1 MARLPLIINEQRLK
15 TLEGLRE
22 NFNLTELLE
31 RFRGGQLR
39 AWLNCWD
46 FDSELEQVEA
56 LSPDLPEQ
64 ELLEALCRIFGVEG
78 EAKEQAL
85 TTFREE
91 QEKREEEAK
100 RRKEQQEAEER
111 AKTSIAKPLTLDEI
125 EFEWQEAEGPKID
138 LLTSGTDRFVAIQ
151 KDQDGLFFYSYDA
164 LHWEKAFKWK
174 ENYIDHFYCCNS
186 CFICHY
192 AYRNEFHYSSD
203 SIHWKSARI
212 DERIK
217 TIKKIIWANGLYI
230 ALCNLEEEYHYTEK
244 VLFIDTD
251 QTSSW
256 DRPVIYTAPDLSG
269 PWHKEKISK
278 YYLGDSLTDVTFF
291 KGNLIF
297 TGHKDL
303 GWSLY
308 KASKKEQ
315 FFYRGSCVNE
325 LETKCLDKAITT
337 SFPSKLWLG
346 AGRCF
351 RCASECFESLSYDTR
366 RFDLA
371 YLTDDGVRW
380 KKLKYGI
387 IDFIDARHFAI
398 ARLMLPDSSSLSYG
412 HALGHKGQDI
422 GFHVSLDGINWRKL
436 NAPLQKGKI
445 AYLDGKLLIAD
456 GNKIA
461 VGTLKI
467 AHKDNT
473 SSCST
478 QSGNTSTEDRDLH
491 YNVELNAEE
500 AKTGTI
506 KEVTVTRS
514 ETCSLCS
521 GSGRES
527 GSGERNCTNCN
538 GYGLV
543 QGSKTLKVRVPVDV
557 KSGAKLRVQGQ
568 GNAGRGEAQP
578 GDLYVHITV
587 RKEPSVSPSQ
597 TNSVDHTTPLKEIA
611 DAMNPLKN
619 PSVLISPT
627 DSIAK
632 LVATRLKSGM
642 ISEEGKNK

>member
-1 MARLPLIINEQRLK
+1 MVRLPLIINGQRLK

-56 LSPDLPEQ
+56 LSPDLPKQ

-85 TTFREE
+85 AAFKEE
-91 QEKREEEAK
+91 QEKREEETK
-100 RRKEQQEAEER
+100 RRKKQQEAEER
-111 AKTSIAKPLTLDEI
+111 AKISVAKPLTLDEI
-125 EFEWQEAEGPKID
+125 EFDWQEGITLNKESLYDINVGE
-138 LLTSGTDRFVAIQ
+138 DRFFALSDYNYERISI
-151 KDQDGLFFYSYDA
+151 YSYDGI
-164 LHWEKAFKWK
+164 HWEPSSSCINSTMRTTMFSNGFYIITGDTSYQYSRDAINWSK
-174 ENYIDHFYCCNS
+174 EIIID
-186 CFICHY
+186 
-192 AYRNEFHYSSD
+192 
-203 SIHWKSARI
+203 
-212 DERIK
+212 DELVHIR
-217 TIKKIIWANGLYI
+217 KILWTGSQYV
-230 ALCNLEEEYHYTEK
+230 ALGEIVQNYHYTESGTFLSRTK
-244 VLFIDTD
+244 
-251 QTSSW
+251 SAYYNK
-256 DRPVIYTAPDLSG
+256 PVIYVSDSITG
-269 PWHKEKISK
+269 PWHKESIGN
-278 YYLGDSLTDVTFF
+278 YCQGDLIYDIIILNGTFCLGGEVDTHYAINTEQQSDEDSIILY
-291 KGNLIF
+291 
-297 TGHKDL
+297 TGHSFMELKRSVITGL
-303 GWSLY
+303 FGMVS
-308 KASKKEQ
+308 
-315 FFYRGSCVNE
+315 FYRHKN
-325 LETKCLDKAITT
+325 KCFFNTDEGEWGYLDDV
-337 SFPSKLWLG
+337 
-346 AGRCF
+346 RCDLIS
-351 RCASECFESLSYDTR
+351 RDVWCRTVTDCF
-366 RFDLA
+366 
-371 YLTDDGVRW
+371 
-380 KKLKYGI
+380 I
-387 IDFIDARHFAI
+387 I
-398 ARLMLPDSSSLSYG
+398 SSNQKHIHIS
-412 HALGHKGQDI
+412 
-422 GFHVSLDGINWRKL
+422 VDGINWRKL
-436 NAPLQKGKI
+436 NAPLQNGKM

-478 QSGNTSTEDRDLH
+478 QSSNTSTEDRDLH
-491 YNVELNAEE
+491 YNVELSAEE

-527 GSGERNCTNCN
+527 GSGERSCTNCN
-538 GYGLV
+538 GCGLV
-543 QGSKTLKVRVPVDV
+543 QGSKSIKVRIPADV

-587 RKEPSVSPSQ
+587 REESSIPPSQ
-597 TNSVDHTTPLKEIA
+597 TNSVDHTTSLKEIA

-632 LVATRLKSGM
+632 LVATMLKSGM

>member
-46 FDSELEQVEA
+46 FDSELEQLEA

-64 ELLEALCRIFGVEG
+64 ELLEALCHIFGVEG
-78 EAKEQAL
+78 VAKEQAL
-85 TTFREE
+85 AAFKEE
-91 QEKREEEAK
+91 QEKRYEEAK

-125 EFEWQEAEGPKID
+125 EFDWQEAEGPKVD

-151 KDQDGLFFYSYDA
+151 NGNCNYDKLFLYSYDG
-164 LHWEKAFKWK
+164 LHWEKVFKWK
-174 ENYIDHFYCCNS
+174 GDFICDFYCCNNS
-186 CFICHY
+186 FIFPHDNY
-192 AYRNEFHYSSD
+192 GNKFHYSSD
-203 SIHWKSARI
+203 SIHWKTVEI
-212 DERIK
+212 DDVFHIV
-217 TIKKIIWANGLYI
+217 KIIWTNGLYV
-230 ALCNLEEEYHYTEK
+230 ALCNQFEEFHYKEK
-244 VLFIDTD
+244 FLFMDTD
-251 QTSSW
+251 ATSFW
-256 DRPVIYTAPDLSG
+256 DRPVIYSAPDLSG
-269 PWHKEKISK
+269 PWHKEKIDE
-278 YYLGDSLTDVTFF
+278 YYSGDVLTDVTFF
-291 KGNLIF
+291 KENLIF

-303 GWSLY
+303 GWNLY
-308 KASKKEQ
+308 KNTKKEQ
-315 FFYRGSCVNE
+315 FYYKGPKVSE
-325 LETKCLDKAITT
+325 LKASLFDKAVTT
-337 SFPSKLWLG
+337 HHPSKIWS
-346 AGRCF
+346 GRSKCF
-351 RCASECFESLSYDTR
+351 RCAWEGDRS
-366 RFDLA
+366 FDLA
-371 YLTDDGVRW
+371 YISKDGSQW
-380 KKLKYGI
+380 TKIKYGI
-387 IDFIDARHFAI
+387 TDFVDVGSCLV
-398 ARLMLPDSSSLSYG
+398 ARLLLPDSNSTDFGWGYHG
-412 HALGHKGQDI
+412 KDI
-422 GFHVSLDGINWRKL
+422 GFHISLDGIKWRKL

-478 QSGNTSTEDRDLH
+478 HSSNASIGNRDLH
-491 YNVELNAEE
+491 YNVELSAEE
-500 AKTGTI
+500 AKSGTI
-506 KEVTVTRS
+506 KEVTFTRS

-527 GSGERNCTNCN
+527 GAGERNCTNCN
-538 GYGLV
+538 GCGLV
-543 QGSKTLKVRVPVDV
+543 QGSKSIKVRIPADV

-587 RKEPSVSPSQ
+587 REELSIPPSQ
-597 TNSVDHTTPLKEIA
+597 ANCVDHTTSLKEIA

-619 PSVLISPT
+619 PTVLISPT
-627 DSIAK
+627 AGVAK
-632 LVATRLKSGM
+632 AVSNIL
-642 ISEEGKNK
+642 KNK

>member
-46 FDSELEQVEA
+46 FDSELEQLEA

-64 ELLEALCRIFGVEG
+64 ELLEALCHIFGVEG
-78 EAKEQAL
+78 VAKEQAL
-85 TTFREE
+85 AAFKEE
-91 QEKREEEAK
+91 QEKRYEEAK

-125 EFEWQEAEGPKID
+125 EFDWQEAEGPKVD

-151 KDQDGLFFYSYDA
+151 NGNCNYDKLFFYSCDG
-164 LHWEKAFKWK
+164 LHWEKVFKWK
-174 ENYIDHFYCCNS
+174 GDFICDFYCCNNS
-186 CFICHY
+186 FIFPHDNY
-192 AYRNEFHYSSD
+192 GNKFHYSSD
-203 SIHWKSARI
+203 SIHWKTVEI
-212 DERIK
+212 DDVFHIV
-217 TIKKIIWANGLYI
+217 KIIWTNGLYV
-230 ALCNLEEEYHYTEK
+230 ALCNQFEEFHYKEK
-244 VLFIDTD
+244 FLFMDTD
-251 QTSSW
+251 ATSFW
-256 DRPVIYTAPDLSG
+256 DRPVIYSAPDLSG
-269 PWHKEKISK
+269 PWHKEKIDE
-278 YYLGDSLTDVTFF
+278 YYSGDVLTDVTFF
-291 KGNLIF
+291 KENLIF

-303 GWSLY
+303 GWNLY
-308 KASKKEQ
+308 KNTKKEQ
-315 FFYRGSCVNE
+315 FYYKGPKVSE
-325 LETKCLDKAITT
+325 LKASLFDKAVTT
-337 SFPSKLWLG
+337 HHPSKIWS
-346 AGRCF
+346 GRSKCF
-351 RCASECFESLSYDTR
+351 RCAWEGDRS
-366 RFDLA
+366 FDLA
-371 YLTDDGVRW
+371 YISKDGSQW
-380 KKLKYGI
+380 TKIKYGI
-387 IDFIDARHFAI
+387 TDFVDVGSCLV
-398 ARLMLPDSSSLSYG
+398 ARLLLPDSNSTDFGWGYHG
-412 HALGHKGQDI
+412 KDI
-422 GFHVSLDGINWRKL
+422 GFHISLDGIKWRKL

-478 QSGNTSTEDRDLH
+478 HSSNASIGNRDLH
-491 YNVELNAEE
+491 YNVELSAEE
-500 AKTGTI
+500 AKSGTI
-506 KEVTVTRS
+506 KEVTFTRS

-527 GSGERNCTNCN
+527 GAGERNCTNCN
-538 GYGLV
+538 GCGLV
-543 QGSKTLKVRVPVDV
+543 QGSKSIKVRIPADV

-587 RKEPSVSPSQ
+587 REELSIPPSQ
-597 TNSVDHTTPLKEIA
+597 ANCVDHTTSLKEIA

-619 PSVLISPT
+619 PTVLISPT
-627 DSIAK
+627 AGVAK
-632 LVATRLKSGM
+632 AVSNIL
-642 ISEEGKNK
+642 KNK

>member
-1 MARLPLIINEQRLK
+1 MARLPLIINDQRLK

-22 NFNLTELLE
+22 NFNLTELLK

-85 TTFREE
+85 AAFKEE

-125 EFEWQEAEGPKID
+125 EFDWQEAEGPKVD
-138 LLTSGTDRFVAIQ
+138 LLTSGTDRFVAIAD
-151 KDQDGLFFYSYDA
+151 KKGYYSYNGIQ
-164 LHWEKAFKWK
+164 WERANLKW
-174 ENYIDHFYCCNS
+174 ETNYDCHLYCCNGN
-186 CFICHY
+186 FILDCGNTPY
-192 AYRNEFHYSSD
+192 VYSNFTRWNEIEIGD
-203 SIHWKSARI
+203 DKIHI
-212 DERIK
+212 N
-217 TIKKIIWANGLYI
+217 KIIWTGDHYI
-230 ALCNLEEEYHYTEK
+230 ALGSEEYQSSYETGTFFKKTETYW
-244 VLFIDTD
+244 VCN
-251 QTSSW
+251 
-256 DRPVIYTAPDLSG
+256 PVIYTSDELTG
-269 PWHKEKISK
+269 PWHRETVDLDETLSNGVWFNNRLIAS
-278 YYLGDSLTDVTFF
+278 YGDSYKKIIYSGSTLTDLTRHEEEGSGCGSHIWIGMGKCFR
-291 KGNLIF
+291 GHF
-297 TGHKDL
+297 TGESTED
-303 GWSLY
+303 
-308 KASKKEQ
+308 
-315 FFYRGSCVNE
+315 
-325 LETKCLDKAITT
+325 
-337 SFPSKLWLG
+337 
-346 AGRCF
+346 
-351 RCASECFESLSYDTR
+351 CALV
-366 RFDLA
+366 
-371 YLTDDGVRW
+371 TDDGIHW
-380 KKLKYGI
+380 KTLKYGI
-387 IDFIDARHFAI
+387 TQIADANRFII
-398 ARLMLPDSSSLSYG
+398 AHLFKPQTRAYAHDG
-412 HALGHKGQDI
+412 ADI
-422 GFHVSLDGINWRKL
+422 GFHLSLDGINWRKL

-456 GNKIA
+456 GNKLA

-478 QSGNTSTEDRDLH
+478 HSSNTSTEDRDLH

-527 GSGERNCTNCN
+527 GAGERSCTNCN
-538 GYGLV
+538 GCGLV
-543 QGSKTLKVRVPVDV
+543 QGSKSIKVRIPADV

-587 RKEPSVSPSQ
+587 REESSIPPSQ
-597 TNSVDHTTPLKEIA
+597 TNSVDHTTSLKEIA

-627 DSIAK
+627 AGVAK
-632 LVATRLKSGM
+632 AVSNIL
-642 ISEEGKNK
+642 KNK

>member
-1 MARLPLIINEQRLK
+1 MVRLPLIINGQRLK

-56 LSPDLPEQ
+56 LSPDLPKQ
-64 ELLEALCRIFGVEG
+64 ELLEALCRIFEIEG

-85 TTFREE
+85 TAFREE
-91 QEKREEEAK
+91 QEKQEEEAK

-111 AKTSIAKPLTLDEI
+111 AKRSVAKPLTLEDI
-125 EFEWQEAEGPKID
+125 EFDWQEAEGPKID
-138 LLTSGTDRFVAIQ
+138 LLTSGADRFVAIQ
-151 KDQDGLFFYSYDA
+151 RDQDELFFYSYNA

-174 ENYIDHFYCCNS
+174 ESIDHFYCCNG
-186 CFICHY
+186 CFICHG
-192 AYRNEFHYSSD
+192 AYYNEFHYSSD

-230 ALCNLEEEYHYTEK
+230 ALCNLEEEYHYTKE

-278 YYLGDSLTDVTFF
+278 YYLGDILTDVTFF
-291 KGNLIF
+291 KENFIF

-303 GWSLY
+303 GWSLN

-337 SFPSKLWLG
+337 SSPSKLWLG

-351 RCASECFESLSYDTR
+351 RCASEYFGSSSYKAR
-366 RFDLA
+366 CFDLA
-371 YLTDDGVRW
+371 YLTEDGVRW

-387 IDFIDARHFAI
+387 IDLIDARHFVI
-398 ARLMLPDSSSLSYG
+398 ARLMLPVSSAWSHEFG
-412 HALGHKGQDI
+412 HIGKDI
-422 GFHVSLDGINWRKL
+422 GFHISLDGIKWRKL
-436 NAPLQKGKI
+436 NAPLQKGKM

-456 GNKIA
+456 GNKLA
-461 VGTLKI
+461 VGTLKV
-467 AHKDNT
+467 AHKNNT
-473 SSCST
+473 SSTPTHSC
-478 QSGNTSTEDRDLH
+478 NTSTEDRDLH
-491 YNVELNAEE
+491 YNVELSAEE
-500 AKTGTI
+500 AKSGTI
-506 KEVTVTRS
+506 KEVIVTRS
-514 ETCSLCS
+514 EICSLCS

-527 GSGERNCTNCN
+527 GSGERSCTNCN
-538 GYGLV
+538 GCGLV
-543 QGSKTLKVRVPVDV
+543 QGSKSIKVRIPADV

-587 RKEPSVSPSQ
+587 KKEPSIPPSQ

-619 PSVLISPT
+619 PEVLISPT

-632 LVATRLKSGM
+632 LVATMLKSGM

>member
-1 MARLPLIINEQRLK
+1 MARLPLIINDQRLK

-39 AWLNCWD
+39 AWLYNWD
-46 FDSELEQVEA
+46 YDSELEQVEA
-56 LSPDLPEQ
+56 LSPDLPEL

-78 EAKEQAL
+78 DAKEQAL
-85 TTFREE
+85 AAFTEE

-125 EFEWQEAEGPKID
+125 EFDWQENITPDNREVLDIVAGE
-138 LLTSGTDRFVAIQ
+138 DRFVSIS
-151 KDQDGLFFYSYDA
+151 DQYNTFYSYDGIS
-164 LHWEKAFKWK
+164 WEHSNIRFEGFSGPTFRGFTFTGEYYIAFEYTSYRYSKDAINWSD
-174 ENYIDHFYCCNS
+174 NIIID
-186 CFICHY
+186 
-192 AYRNEFHYSSD
+192 
-203 SIHWKSARI
+203 
-212 DERIK
+212 DELSF
-217 TIKKIIWANGLYI
+217 IKKILWTGNQYV
-230 ALCNLEEEYHYTEK
+230 ALGVKFQDYSYSEK
-244 VLFIDTD
+244 SFFRTK
-251 QTSSW
+251 TKYSNYPK
-256 DRPVIYTAPDLSG
+256 PVIYVSNSIVG
-269 PWHKEKISK
+269 PWHKETIGDYRRGDELRDIVVLNGS
-278 YYLGDSLTDVTFF
+278 YLLGGGRSAGFVQDMGGPYETVLYSGDSFA
-291 KGNLIF
+291 NLKRNVVLEQDF
-297 TGHKDL
+297 
-303 GWSLY
+303 GWSLDR
-308 KASKKEQ
+308 
-315 FFYRGSCVNE
+315 FYRYMNGCFWCQLDGS
-325 LETKCLDKAITT
+325 
-337 SFPSKLWLG
+337 SG
-346 AGRCF
+346 
-351 RCASECFESLSYDTR
+351 Y
-366 RFDLA
+366 FD
-371 YLTDDGVRW
+371 GKHW
-380 KKLKYGI
+380 NKGS
-387 IDFIDARHFAI
+387 
-398 ARLMLPDSSSLSYG
+398 LPDSSLRTMLVTDLFIVTWCANSIQVSVDGKHWKKVISLPSGLYQ
-412 HALGHKGQDI
+412 HLAWL
-422 GFHVSLDGINWRKL
+422 R
-436 NAPLQKGKI
+436 
-445 AYLDGKLLIAD
+445 GKLLIVND
-456 GNKIA
+456 HKI
-461 VGTLKI
+461 VIGTLKI

-527 GSGERNCTNCN
+527 GTGERSCTNCN
-538 GYGLV
+538 GCGLV
-543 QGSKTLKVRVPVDV
+543 QGSKSIKVRIPADV
-557 KSGAKLRVQGQ
+557 KSGAKLRVRGQ

-587 RKEPSVSPSQ
+587 REESSIPPSQ
-597 TNSVDHTTPLKEIA
+597 TNSVDHTAPLKEIA

-632 LVATRLKSGM
+632 LVATRLKSNDNILELIETKLKSGI

>member
-46 FDSELEQVEA
+46 FGSELEQLEA

-151 KDQDGLFFYSYDA
+151 KGQDKLFFYSYDA
-164 LHWEKAFKWK
+164 LHWEKTNFSYK
-174 ENYIDHFYCCNS
+174 EFSIHDFYCCNGN
-186 CFICHY
+186 FILQVDYCK
-192 AYRNEFHYSSD
+192 AYYSSD
-203 SIHWKSARI
+203 FIHWNKLEV
-212 DERIK
+212 DEDGA
-217 TIKKIIWANGLYI
+217 IKKLIWTGDRYI
-230 ALCNLEEEYHYTEK
+230 ALISKWEDVKYTEDWGFFSKTKTVNCEKSKIYAAEKLAGPWYKEKQTKSIREGEHFSDIVFFNNQFIANGSIDFCYAHYKELKEDTQLCWHGKTISEMERFVRKKSTIYDNRLWSCRK
-244 VLFIDTD
+244 VCFSYNEKNKINSCVTHDGSHWNENFPYAVTELVDADRFIVARLFEPGKEYYIDT
-251 QTSSW
+251 
-256 DRPVIYTAPDLSG
+256 
-269 PWHKEKISK
+269 K
-278 YYLGDSLTDVTFF
+278 
-291 KGNLIF
+291 
-297 TGHKDL
+297 
-303 GWSLY
+303 
-308 KASKKEQ
+308 
-315 FFYRGSCVNE
+315 
-325 LETKCLDKAITT
+325 
-337 SFPSKLWLG
+337 
-346 AGRCF
+346 
-351 RCASECFESLSYDTR
+351 
-366 RFDLA
+366 
-371 YLTDDGVRW
+371 
-380 KKLKYGI
+380 
-387 IDFIDARHFAI
+387 
-398 ARLMLPDSSSLSYG
+398 
-412 HALGHKGQDI
+412 DI

-436 NAPLQKGKI
+436 NAPLQNGKI
-445 AYLDGKLLIAD
+445 AYLDGKLLIVN
-456 GNKIA
+456 GNKLA

-467 AHKDNT
+467 AHKNNT

-478 QSGNTSTEDRDLH
+478 HSNNTSTEDRDLH
-491 YNVELNAEE
+491 YNVELSAEE
-500 AKTGTI
+500 AKSGTI
-506 KEVTVTRS
+506 KEVTVTRT
-514 ETCSLCS
+514 EICSLCS

-527 GSGERNCTNCN
+527 GSGEKNCTNCN
-538 GYGLV
+538 GCGLV
-543 QGSKTLKVRVPVDV
+543 QGSKSIKVRIPADV
-557 KSGAKLRVQGQ
+557 KSGAKLRIRGQ

-587 RKEPSVSPSQ
+587 REEPSVSPSQ
-597 TNSVDHTTPLKEIA
+597 TNNTDHTTPLKEIA

-619 PSVLISPT
+619 PAVLISPT
-627 DSIAK
+627 GSIAK
-632 LVATRLKSGM
+632 LIATKLKSSDNISELIATHLKSGI

>member
-46 FDSELEQVEA
+46 FDSELEQLEV

-78 EAKEQAL
+78 DAKEQAL
-85 TTFREE
+85 AAFKEE

-125 EFEWQEAEGPKID
+125 EFDWQEAEGPKID

-151 KDQDGLFFYSYDA
+151 NGDCNHDKLFFYSYDG
-164 LHWEKAFKWK
+164 LHWEKNNFSYKGNSI
-174 ENYIDHFYCCNS
+174 EDFYCCNNS
-186 CFICHY
+186 FIFYCGY
-192 AYRNEFHYSSD
+192 NEFHYSSD

-212 DERIK
+212 DDVSG
-217 TIKKIIWANGLYI
+217 IKKIIWCNGFYL
-230 ALCNLEEEYHYTEK
+230 ALCGQYEEYHYTKK
-244 VLFIDTD
+244 VLFMDIDEA
-251 QTSSW
+251 SPW
-256 DRPVIYTAPDLSG
+256 LRPVIYTAPDLSG

-278 YYLGDSLTDVTFF
+278 YYLGDILTDVTFF
-291 KGNLIF
+291 KENFIF

-303 GWSLY
+303 GWSLN
-308 KASKKEQ
+308 KAAKEEQ

-337 SFPSKLWLG
+337 SSPSKLWLG

-351 RCASECFESLSYDTR
+351 RCASHYFESSSYKAR
-366 RFDLA
+366 YFDLA
-371 YLTDDGVRW
+371 YLTEDGVRW

-387 IDFIDARHFAI
+387 IDFIDARHFVI
-398 ARLMLPDSSSLSYG
+398 ARLMLPVSSSLSHESEHSG
-412 HALGHKGQDI
+412 EDI

-436 NAPLQKGKI
+436 NAPLQNGKI

-478 QSGNTSTEDRDLH
+478 HSSNTSTEDRDLH

-500 AKTGTI
+500 AKAGTI

-527 GSGERNCTNCN
+527 GTGERSCTNCN
-538 GYGLV
+538 GCGLV
-543 QGSKTLKVRVPVDV
+543 QGSKSIKVRIPADV

-587 RKEPSVSPSQ
+587 REESSIPPSQ
-597 TNSVDHTTPLKEIA
+597 TNSVDHTTSL
-611 DAMNPLKN
+611 
-619 PSVLISPT
+619 
-627 DSIAK
+627 
-632 LVATRLKSGM
+632 
-642 ISEEGKNK
+642 